1 MKIGIFDS
9 GLGGLVIT
17 KALIQSLPEYDYL
30 YLGDTAHL
38 PYGEKTS
45 GHILKYTLD
54 SLRWLISQDCKLIII
69 ACNTAT
75 SVALR
80 YIQQKFIPEYAPD
93 VKVLGV
99 IIPTVEVA
107 LEHNHRSIGVIA
119 TEATIRSHIYRTE
132 LQKINPAVV
141 VEEVSA
147 PQLVPLIESNNF
159 QYMDNIVE
167 DYLFHFDNIDSL
179 ILGCTHYPL
188 IKDYCRRVLPH
199 VSIIS
204 QDELMGAKL
213 SDYLRRHPEID
224 ANLSQNR
231 QRSFNVTR
239 LMPQSSAI
247 ARRLIPQI
255 DLRTVK
261 LEDI

>member
-54 SLRWLISQDCKLIII
+54 YLRWLISQDCKLIII

-93 VKVLGV
+93 VLPCTYSSV
-99 IIPTVEVA
+99 
-107 LEHNHRSIGVIA
+107 
-119 TEATIRSHIYRTE
+119 
-132 LQKINPAVV
+132 PAF
-141 VEEVSA
+141 
-147 PQLVPLIESNNF
+147 PFRFTP
-159 QYMDNIVE
+159 
-167 DYLFHFDNIDSL
+167 
-179 ILGCTHYPL
+179 
-188 IKDYCRRVLPH
+188 
-199 VSIIS
+199 
-204 QDELMGAKL
+204 
-213 SDYLRRHPEID
+213 
-224 ANLSQNR
+224 
-231 QRSFNVTR
+231 
-239 LMPQSSAI
+239 
-247 ARRLIPQI
+247 
-255 DLRTVK
+255 
-261 LEDI
+261 